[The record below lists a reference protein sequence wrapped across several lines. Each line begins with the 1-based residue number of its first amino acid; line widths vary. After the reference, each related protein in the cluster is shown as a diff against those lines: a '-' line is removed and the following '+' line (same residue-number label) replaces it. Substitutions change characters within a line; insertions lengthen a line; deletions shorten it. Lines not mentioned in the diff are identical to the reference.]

1 MGNAIRRWA
10 AGLAAAAALAA
21 PAGGADP
28 IGTAIPL
35 APHGDAIDGTAG
47 QPVALSPTSLLV
59 SAEGADGTGGTAD
72 DVAVLM
78 RRLNGT
84 PVTTPLATGYG
95 ATAAARL
102 ERLSSTRAAMVS
114 AGSDGLFATS
124 DDALL
129 VLDRLGSAN
138 TVTPVVIGGLG
149 DSQQFTPERLSSN
162 QVVVP
167 SLGPDNL
174 ADTADDEVVVVTI
187 RPAPA
192 QVQRLAA
199 PFQRSG
205 GRSRIAALSPG
216 AFLIASDGPDRKSTG
231 ADDLVYAFR
240 FDAGGWT
247 RTDLAAPGLNRR
259 SAGRCVRL
267 NSRHGLVVSAG
278 PDFVDST
285 ADDEVLLLDSVDGVV
300 THIAVPWLRNSS
312 GAQAS
317 VLAPDRALFGTRGA
331 DGLDSTADDA
341 IAVLSDLGGT
351 NTVSTIVTGPSGDN
365 NQCRPVELR
374 PDAFAMATFG
384 ADLTVGTSDDGVTV
398 VTGVGRAPLVQTVVV
413 GALANGTASTIVP
426 LSSRALLVAGGG
438 PDQTVGTSDDA
449 IVALTGIGGNLA
461 AVQVP
466 LGGALD
472 AQDAFRYVPVVLGNG
487 RAALLT
493 SGADN
498 SLGSGGDDAVLV
510 VDEIDLLRAL
520 RVRLLR
526 GRLPRVDGAVQG
538 RPSSVH
544 VRADLVLE
552 DLDSLVEEDLT
563 LSIGNASQTFAAG
576 SLVEERGGRFLVW
589 RDPANDDGVVR
600 RLRIDRRRGT
610 IEVRVRGADDDVAS
624 TDPGYV
630 PVGIDVGGTLVPDS
644 IEARA
649 GARGFSF
656 RRGAGAGE

>member
-1 MGNAIRRWA
+1 MRIGARRMA
-10 AGLAAAAALAA
+10 AGLAAVAAFVAQ
-21 PAGGADP
+21 AGGADP
-28 IGTAIPL
+28 IGTTIPL
-35 APHGDAIDGTAG
+35 APYGDAIDGTSG

-59 SAEGADGTGGTAD
+59 SAQGADGVGGTAD

-84 PVTTPLATGYG
+84 PITTSLATGYG
-95 ATAAARL
+95 ATAAARI
-102 ERLSSTRAAMVS
+102 ERLSATRAAMVS
-114 AGSDGLFATS
+114 AGTDGLFATA

-129 VLDRLGSAN
+129 VLDRLGSGNA
-138 TVTPVVIGGLG
+138 VTPVVIGGLG

-167 SLGPDNL
+167 SLGADL
-174 ADTADDEVVVVTI
+174 LGDTADDEVVVVTI
-187 RPAPA
+187 HPAPA
-192 QVQRLAA
+192 QVDRLAA

-205 GRSRIAALSPG
+205 GRSRIAGLSPE
-216 AFLIASDGPDRKSTG
+216 AFLIGSDGPDKKSSG
-231 ADDLVYAFR
+231 ADDLVYSFR
-240 FDAGGWT
+240 FEDGSWA

-267 NSRHGLVVSAG
+267 SSRYGLVVSAG
-278 PDFVDST
+278 ADFVDSN

-300 THIAVPWLRNSS
+300 THIAVPYVRNSS

-331 DGLDSTADDA
+331 DGIDSTADDA

-351 NTVSTIVTGPSGDN
+351 NTVSNIVTGPSGDN

-374 PDAFAMATFG
+374 SDAFAMSTFG
-384 ADLTVGTSDDGVTV
+384 ADRLVGTYDDSITV
-398 VTGVGRAPLVQTVVV
+398 VTGVGSTPLIQSVVV

-449 IVALTGIGGNLA
+449 IVALTGIGGSLA

-472 AQDAFRYVPVVLGNG
+472 AQDAFRYVPVVLGNN

-493 SGADN
+493 SGADD
-498 SLGSGGDDAVLV
+498 SLGSGDDDGVRV
-510 VDEIDLLRAL
+510 VNEIDLLRAL

-526 GRLPRVDGAVQG
+526 GKLPRVDGAIQG
-538 RPSSVH
+538 RPSSVN
-544 VRADLVLE
+544 VKADFVFE
-552 DLDSLVEEDLT
+552 DLDSLMEEDIT

-576 SLVEERGGRFLVW
+576 SLVEERDGRFLVW

-600 RLRIDRRRGT
+600 LLRIDRLRGT
-610 IEVRVRGADDDVAS
+610 IEVQVRGADDDVES
-624 TDPGYV
+624 TDPEYV

-649 GARGFSF
+649 SARGFRF
-656 RRGAGAGE
+656 RRGAGAGD